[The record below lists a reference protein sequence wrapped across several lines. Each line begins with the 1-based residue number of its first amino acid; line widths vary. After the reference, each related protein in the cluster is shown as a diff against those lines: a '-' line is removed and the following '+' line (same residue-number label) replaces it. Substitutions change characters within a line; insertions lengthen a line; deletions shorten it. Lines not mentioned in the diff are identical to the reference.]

1 VSAMAILCSGQ
12 GYQGAGMFDLLA
24 DAPEADPVFEAAKSV
39 LDGQDPRQLVRDAS
53 NDDLHADRLGQI
65 LCCTQAI
72 AAWAVLSAKVLPR
85 PLLVAGYSVGELA
98 AWGVAGLIDYEAV
111 LDLAV
116 ERAEAMDDATTEPSG
131 LVAIDG
137 LRRAALDPICRAHG
151 AYIAIV
157 NGEDQMLVGGIRRA
171 LEAVTHDAQA
181 AGARRMTRL
190 PVAVASHTPLLAG
203 ASDRF
208 RQALKKAHL
217 SAAVPP
223 NVRLLSGIDGAAVFD
238 VHAGADK
245 LARQIQQTVDWA
257 ACMESCR
264 AAGVTKVVE
273 LGPGNALARFMREF
287 MPESDAHSL
296 SEFHSLPGV
305 KHWMQRSPAR

>member
-1 VSAMAILCSGQ
+1 MSGIAILCSGQ
-12 GYQGAGMFDLLA
+12 GYQAADMFNLLA
-24 DAPEADPVFEAAKSV
+24 DAPEAGPVFEHARLV
-39 LDGQDPRQLVRDAS
+39 LGGEDPREFVRRATDDA
-53 NDDLHADRLGQI
+53 LHADEVGQI
-65 LCCTQAI
+65 LCCTQAV
-72 AAWAVLSAKVLPR
+72 AAWAVLSAKVPR
-85 PLLVAGYSVGELA
+85 PVVVAGYSVGELA
-98 AWGVAGLIDYEAV
+98 AWGVAGLLDYEGV

-116 ERAEAMDDATTEPSG
+116 ERAEAMDAATIQPSG
-131 LVAIDG
+131 LVAIHG

-157 NGEDQMLVGGIRRA
+157 NGEDQMLVGGTRRA
-171 LEAVTHDAQA
+171 LEAVAHDAQA
-181 AGARRMTRL
+181 AGAMRTTRL

-223 NVRLLSGIDGAAVFD
+223 SVRLLSGIDGAAVFD

-296 SEFHSLPGV
+296 SEFHSLLGV
-305 KHWMQRSPAR
+305 KHWMQRSSAR